1 MKWIR
6 VLPIVLLTFLLAA
19 CGDSRQS
26 DLLGEWTGTESSG
39 GGGTVT
45 FNDNDTVLVEMGVFN
60 NSFEWTVEGE
70 VLNLYTTKDGEKQ
83 LAYQYE
89 IEQADK
95 ENITLYELDED
106 GKRVEGATIKLSK

>member
-1 MKWIR
+1 MKWMR
-6 VLPIVLLTFLLAA
+6 VLPIVLLTFLLVA
-19 CGDSRQS
+19 CGDSQS

-60 NSFEWTVEGE
+60 NSFEWTVEDE
-70 VLNLYTTKDGEKQ
+70 ILNLYTTKDGEKQ
-83 LAYQYE
+83 LAYRYE